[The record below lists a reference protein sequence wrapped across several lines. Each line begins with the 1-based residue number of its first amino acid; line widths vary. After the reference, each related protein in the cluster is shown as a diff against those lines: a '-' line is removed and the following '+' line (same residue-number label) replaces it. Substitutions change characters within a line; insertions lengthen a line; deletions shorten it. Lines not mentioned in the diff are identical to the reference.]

1 MDSSNL
7 SSLIRID
14 PPSEDI
20 LFAPKSRYRI
30 SLPEQNL
37 QIFNEKTIL
46 DKKPLGKDDN
56 HDENKAKILS
66 DDADIKSDVDI
77 DEDEL
82 NATLNGLFMTRP
94 SYVSHAKGPNQLRY
108 CWKISDKT

>member
-46 DKKPLGKDDN
+46 DKKPLEKDEN
-56 HDENKAKILS
+56 HDENRAKILS
-66 DDADIKSDVDI
+66 DDDIKSDADI

-94 SYVSHAKGPNQLRY
+94 SYVSDAFGYPKTQVSGF
-108 CWKISDKT
+108 WKFQ

>member
-37 QIFNEKTIL
+37 QILNSKTIL
-46 DKKPLGKDDN
+46 NKKPLEKDDF
-56 HDENKAKILS
+56 DENNATIL
-66 DDADIKSDVDI
+66 DEDIKSDVDI
-77 DEDEL
+77 DQDEL

-94 SYVSHAKGPNQLRY
+94 SYVSSAKGPNHLLN
-108 CWKISDKT
+108 

>member
-46 DKKPLGKDDN
+46 DNKKPLEKDDN
-56 HDENKAKILS
+56 HDGNKAKILS
-66 DDADIKSDVDI
+66 DDDIKSDADI

-94 SYVSHAKGPNQLRY
+94 SYVSDAKGPNQLRY
-108 CWKISDKT
+108 CWKISFKT

>member
-37 QIFNEKTIL
+37 QIFNSKTIL
-46 DKKPLGKDDN
+46 NKKSLEKDDN
-56 HDENKAKILS
+56 DENNATIL
-66 DDADIKSDVDI
+66 DEDIKSDVDI
-77 DEDEL
+77 DQDEL

-94 SYVSHAKGPNQLRY
+94 SYVSDAKGPNHLLY
-108 CWKISDKT
+108 

>member
-14 PPSEDI
+14 PPSENI

-37 QIFNEKTIL
+37 QIINAKTIL
-46 DKKPLGKDDN
+46 DKKPLEKDEN
-56 HDENKAKILS
+56 HDENRAKILS
-66 DDADIKSDVDI
+66 DDDIKSDADI

-94 SYVSHAKGPNQLRY
+94 SYVSDAKGPNQLRY
-108 CWKISDKT
+108 CWKISVKT